1 MLYIATVHHKSPR
14 WIELQARYLA
24 EHVSVPYE
32 TWSSVDRIDPSYG
45 VHFDRIV
52 AQRGSPPAKLNHLAL
67 EISLQA
73 GDEDLL
79 MFLHGDAFPIADPM
93 ALIADGL
100 ARAPLIAVRRAE
112 DAGEPQPHPC
122 FCVTTVGTWNR
133 VWGDWSSGPAWTGA
147 RGARVSDVG
156 ANLLRRLELT
166 ETPWV
171 QLLRSNPKNLDPLY
185 FGIYGGAIYH
195 HGTPLDTSQ
204 LSSAQRS
211 RSEQVFENIQRGGKG
226 WLVELT

>member
-14 WIELQARYLA
+14 WIETQARYLA
-24 EHVSVPYE
+24 QHVSVPYE

-52 AQRGSPPAKLNHLAL
+52 QQRGSPPAKLNHLAL

-93 ALIADGL
+93 PLIADGL

-133 VWGDWSSGPAWTGA
+133 LWGDWSSGPPWTDA
-147 RGARVSDVG
+147 RGERVSDVG

-171 QLLRSNPKNLDPLY
+171 QLLRSNSKSLDPLY
-185 FGIYGGAIYH
+185 FAIYGEAIYH

-211 RSEQVFENIQRGGKG
+211 HSEQVFENIRRGGEG
-226 WLVELT
+226 WLPELI